1 MGIGLVAASLGWA
14 AWLLRD
20 RPISEEVEL
29 LPGTVL
35 PSSELAIVEAAFDR
49 AQLTGHRTE
58 AGRVWVPR
66 PRQSAYMRAL
76 VDAEALPREFGSSL
90 RRALEN
96 NSPWQSRAVQ
106 EEMLRVAVQEELA
119 HVICSMPGIERAAV
133 LYAGDD
139 RPSGSLGA
147 APLPTASVNV
157 RTQPGAELEPARVQ
171 AIRVLVAASISG
183 LQAERVAVTDL
194 RSGRVFVGPLPAD
207 PGRDDVAAADPALAR
222 RIVHERH
229 LAGKLRQGL
238 AFVEGAIVDVTVT
251 FQNPAPPRLPAAVS
265 PPSSQRIADANAPAE
280 VGDPIT
286 EENAFVDLP
295 EQPSPEVDEGF
306 PATILV
312 SLAVPEP
319 FFVAARGRAGSA
331 VDPAGVDRVT
341 EQGLRDHVLGLLP
354 PTTRA
359 DGRQVLL
366 TRFPVTGSVAAEPAG
381 RRRDRGLGSAA
392 PQDARGG
399 VARGRVA
406 GDPRRPCRGRASR
419 TLARRDRRRR
429 RPARLARAPSSAKPV
444 PAPVGPSPGAPDR
457 LVRGRGRAAGRAGRS
472 PEAGRGMTISS
483 ASAPG
488 LARAATAAVRITTTV
503 AVWVV
508 AIAAVVAA
516 DAPVPPS
523 PDEAAELQ
531 PVAFAA
537 AADRPP
543 ASAPLPLTG
552 GPKAERPA
560 STGGSPLRPLGDWT
574 VLLAIAAAFAL
585 VAAFRITSLRR
596 TKSLPPDVFELLGEA
611 TLGGQQT
618 VRVVRF
624 GPRTL
629 LIGVSPS
636 GCQTL
641 AELDDPQ
648 ATERIATAC
657 RSDVASA
664 RVALRTPRV
673 PPAKPAE
680 GEAA

>member
-1 MGIGLVAASLGWA
+1 MHHHDDDANRRGRPRVTPAQIVGIGLVAASLGWA

-49 AQLTGHRTE
+49 AQLAGHRTE

-139 RPSGSLGA
+139 RPAGGLVA
-147 APLPTASVNV
+147 APRPTASVNV

-183 LQAERVAVTDL
+183 LEAERVAVTDL
-194 RSGRVFVGPLPAD
+194 RSGRVFVGPLPVD
-207 PGRDDVAAADPALAR
+207 PGGDDVAAADPALAR

-251 FQNPAPPRLPAAVS
+251 FQAPAPPRLPAVVS
-265 PPSSQRIADANAPAE
+265 PPASQRIADANAPAE
-280 VGDPIT
+280 VGDPAT

-295 EQPSPEVDEGF
+295 EESAPESDEGF

-319 FFVAARGRAGSA
+319 FFGAARGRTGSA
-331 VDPAGVDRVT
+331 VDPAGVDRAT

-359 DGRQVLL
+359 DGRQVLV
-366 TRFPVTGSVAAEPAG
+366 TRFPVAGPMVAAGQSRVLATPPA
-381 RRRDRGLGSAA
+381 DAATAGSDQEAA
-392 PQDARGG
+392 E
-399 VARGRVA
+399 A
-406 GDPRRPCRGRASR
+406 GAVVSLEAAWRAI
-419 TLARRDRRRR
+419 L
-429 RPARLARAPSSAKPV
+429 
-444 PAPVGPSPGAPDR
+444 
-457 LVRGRGRAAGRAGRS
+457 AGRAEDVPREIWFG
-472 PEAGRGMTISS
+472 
-483 ASAPG
+483 
-488 LARAATAAVRITTTV
+488 V
-503 AVWVV
+503 
-508 AIAAVVAA
+508 IAVAA
-516 DAPVPPS
+516 GLLGWLVLRPQRTPSRQRAGHGPAHRIDWSEVDDADPG
-523 PDEAAELQ
+523 E
-531 PVAFAA
+531 PVAP
-537 AADRPP
+537 R
-543 ASAPLPLTG
+543 
-552 GPKAERPA
+552 RQ
-560 STGGSPLRPLGDWT
+560 
-574 VLLAIAAAFAL
+574 
-585 VAAFRITSLRR
+585 VAA
-596 TKSLPPDVFELLGEA
+596 
-611 TLGGQQT
+611 
-618 VRVVRF
+618 
-624 GPRTL
+624 
-629 LIGVSPS
+629 
-636 GCQTL
+636 
-641 AELDDPQ
+641 
-648 ATERIATAC
+648 
-657 RSDVASA
+657 
-664 RVALRTPRV
+664 
-673 PPAKPAE
+673 
-680 GEAA
+680 

>member
-1 MGIGLVAASLGWA
+1 MHHHDDDANRRGRPRVTPAQIVGIGLVAASLGWA

-49 AQLTGHRTE
+49 AQLAGHRTE

-139 RPSGSLGA
+139 RPAGSLVA
-147 APLPTASVNV
+147 APRPTASVNV
-157 RTQPGAELEPARVQ
+157 RTQPGAELEPSRVQ

-183 LQAERVAVTDL
+183 LEAERVAVTDL
-194 RSGRVFVGPLPAD
+194 RSGRVFAGPMGTD
-207 PGRDDVAAADPALAR
+207 PGGDDVAAADPALAR

-251 FQNPAPPRLPAAVS
+251 FQAPAPPRLPAPVS
-265 PPSSQRIADANAPAE
+265 PPSSSQRIADANAPAE
-280 VGDPIT
+280 VGEPIT

-295 EQPSPEVDEGF
+295 EEPSPESDEGF

-319 FFVAARGRAGSA
+319 FFVAARGRSGSA

-359 DGRQVLL
+359 DGRQVLV
-366 TRFPVTGSVAAEPAG
+366 TRFPVAGPVAAAGQPRVPGIPPADAATTGSDQEAAGVGEAG
-381 RRRDRGLGSAA
+381 AVVSLEAA
-392 PQDARGG
+392 W
-399 VARGRVA
+399 
-406 GDPRRPCRGRASR
+406 RAI
-419 TLARRDRRRR
+419 L
-429 RPARLARAPSSAKPV
+429 
-444 PAPVGPSPGAPDR
+444 
-457 LVRGRGRAAGRAGRS
+457 AGRAEDVPR
-472 PEAGRGMTISS
+472 E
-483 ASAPG
+483 
-488 LARAATAAVRITTTV
+488 
-503 AVWVV
+503 VWLGV
-508 AIAAVVAA
+508 IAVAA
-516 DAPVPPS
+516 GLLGWLV
-523 PDEAAELQ
+523 
-531 PVAFAA
+531 
-537 AADRPP
+537 
-543 ASAPLPLTG
+543 
-552 GPKAERPA
+552 
-560 STGGSPLRPLGDWT
+560 LRPQ
-574 VLLAIAAAFAL
+574 
-585 VAAFRITSLRR
+585 R
-596 TKSLPPDVFELLGEA
+596 
-611 TLGGQQT
+611 
-618 VRVVRF
+618 
-624 GPRTL
+624 
-629 LIGVSPS
+629 SPS
-636 GCQTL
+636 GQRSGQRP
-641 AELDDPQ
+641 AHRIDWSEVDDAGPG
-648 ATERIATAC
+648 EP
-657 RSDVASA
+657 VAS
-664 RVALRTPRV
+664 RRQVA
-673 PPAKPAE
+673 A
-680 GEAA
+680 